1 MGRGWK
7 RIAPDAETAP
17 VPYPT
22 EPDQGIARSSDRSH
36 QLQSVLG
43 QPVPCAA
50 DRRRLRS
57 DAGVAPAS
65 RTHQLRSRSGLDPP
79 RTAAEIG
86 RACGGLGAPRGAP
99 SARVVSVSFRLP
111 ASLAVTRSLAG
122 IARTRRTDKSHVPL
136 SRRLRVRTTRV
147 QKSCDAPTERSHGL
161 PDPVIRPIL
170 PRHEHLRRNLVLPT
184 VSRRAF
190 TNNAG

>member
-22 EPDQGIARSSDRSH
+22 EQDQGASRSSDRSH
-36 QLQSVLG
+36 QLQPVLG

-79 RTAAEIG
+79 RTAAEI
-86 RACGGLGAPRGAP
+86 RRSCGGFGAPRGAP
-99 SARVVSVSFRLP
+99 SARVVSLSFRLP
-111 ASLAVTRSLAG
+111 ASLAGARSRAG
-122 IARTRRTDKSHVPL
+122 IARTGRTDKPRVPL
-136 SRRLRVRTTRV
+136 SRRLRIRTTRA
-147 QKSCDAPTERSHGL
+147 QKAAPHPLRVRSDSTT
-161 PDPVIRPIL
+161 P
-170 PRHEHLRRNLVLPT
+170 
-184 VSRRAF
+184 
-190 TNNAG
+190 